1 MRWGSWINYL
11 LEPEAAAKMAA
22 ITKELHSRGAKVKA
36 YFTTREIST
45 RAAELWA
52 LRSLGTEI
60 FLRGPGPGGSC
71 RPSVPSKGLGYCG
84 SAWLQE
90 HFDDGKYYPAW
101 TNAISFQILDGAFPP
116 GTLDSSI
123 ANNGWSRWN
132 VSLTSVQLISPSQI
146 NG

>member
-1 MRWGSWINYL
+1 
-11 LEPEAAAKMAA
+11 MAA

-101 TNAISFQILDGAFPP
+101 TNAISFEILDGAFPP

-132 VSLTSVQLISPSQI
+132 VSLSSSFRPLNQI